1 MREITPGKCIFAGGA
16 LLDDAFL
23 DLVKRKVERVCPR
36 PTFEALTEK
45 DFDMFVENIWPTGL
59 KVFHSATFEARSFH
73 LPAKFLRSRA
83 RRNPAANTGS
93 VLITFTP

>member
-36 PTFEALTEK
+36 RTFEALAEK
-45 DFDMFVENIWPTGL
+45 DFDMFVENIWPTDL
-59 KVFHSATFEARSFH
+59 KVFHSTSFESMSYH
-73 LPAKFLRSRA
+73 LPAKFLGSRA
-83 RRNPAANTGS
+83 RRNPAANLDS
-93 VLITFTP
+93 VSITFTP